1 MLRQVLNQ
9 NKDATK
15 MVMKAE
21 EGIVVNSKKKIG
33 YKGYKNPVWSTLP
46 FGKIY
51 SAIVYIDTD
60 HDFSILD
67 KIEYFKS
74 KIPIRRRSAQFD
86 QV

>member
-1 MLRQVLNQ
+1 MRQVLNQ

-21 EGIVVNSKKKIG
+21 EGIVVNSRKKSG

-51 SAIVYIDTD
+51 SAIVYLDSD
-60 HDFSILD
+60 RDFSILD
-67 KIEYFKS
+67 KTQYFTS
-74 KIPIRRRSAQFD
+74 KIPIGRRSAQFD
-86 QV
+86 QE

>member
-1 MLRQVLNQ
+1 MLNQ

-21 EGIVVNSKKKIG
+21 EGNVVNSKNRLG
-33 YKGYKNPVWSTLP
+33 YKGYKNPVWSTIP

-51 SAIVYIDTD
+51 SAIAYLDTD

-67 KIEYFKS
+67 KTEYFTS

-86 QV
+86 QE

>member
-1 MLRQVLNQ
+1 MRQVLNQ

-21 EGIVVNSKKKIG
+21 EGTVVNSKKQSG

-51 SAIVYIDTD
+51 SAIVYIDSD

-67 KIEYFKS
+67 KTEYFTS
-74 KIPIRRRSAQFD
+74 KIPIRRRSAQFG
-86 QV
+86 QE

>member
-1 MLRQVLNQ
+1 MRQVLNQ

-21 EGIVVNSKKKIG
+21 EGIVVNSKKQLG

-51 SAIVYIDTD
+51 SAIVYLDSD

-67 KIEYFKS
+67 KSQYFTN
-74 KIPIRRRSAQFD
+74 KIPIRKRISS
-86 QV
+86 V